1 MASVMR
7 HDEEEVLGRAY
18 DARLMK
24 RLLRYLI
31 PYRGI
36 VAGSAGL
43 LVVASGLEV
52 LRPYLLKVAIDS
64 YIVPARLEGIW
75 GLALVYLGIVALEGG
90 VRYGQLL
97 LTHWT
102 GQRVMADVRVE
113 IFRHLKHLPLRYF
126 DRNPAGRIFT
136 RVTSDVENLK
146 ELFTSGLV
154 SAVGDLLT
162 AAAIVAAMLYL
173 DLKLSLIAF
182 TILPLLIAAVLLFQQ
197 KARGAYRL
205 IRQKVSRL
213 NAFLQESLNG
223 MEVIQA
229 FGREQAMASRF
240 ARINAG
246 HREATLR
253 ALVYYAVFYPAVE
266 VIGALGLGL
275 IIWYGGGQ
283 VVREVMTLGV
293 LVAFIEYLQRFF
305 SPIRDLSEKYYV
317 MQSAMASSERIF
329 DLLDEPQESDEN
341 GYRMRAL
348 RGAVEFK
355 DVWFAY
361 RPGEHILKGLSFSV
375 DPGERVALVGPT
387 GAGKSTV
394 VNLLARLYEIERGAI
409 LVDGRDIRGLDLT
422 ALRRRIGLI
431 PQDPFLFSASLATNL
446 QVGHGASV
454 EEVNRALELAGAQR
468 VIERLP
474 NGLQSRLTERGAS
487 LSMGERQIIG
497 LARALIYGPDILIL
511 DEATSNVDAT
521 TEAEFSRR
529 LRELTAG
536 KTVLTIAHR
545 LKSAAEADR
554 ILVLHHGE
562 LVEEGTHRELLA
574 RQGFYARLWHL
585 QHDGHANLPSSRG
598 VPNRNE

>member
-1 MASVMR
+1 MTAIVR
-7 HDEEEVLGRAY
+7 QEEEEILGRAY
-18 DARLMK
+18 DARLMR
-24 RLLRYLI
+24 RLLTYLTPHRTVI
-31 PYRGI
+31 
-36 VAGSAGL
+36 AGSAGL

-64 YIVPARLEGIW
+64 YIVPARLEGLW
-75 GLALVYLGIVALEGG
+75 GLAFLYLGILAMEGG
-90 VRYGQLL
+90 VRYGQLI

-102 GQRVMADVRVE
+102 GQRVMADVRLE
-113 IFRHLKHLPLRYF
+113 IFRHLKRLPLRYF

-154 SAVGDLLT
+154 SATGDLLT

-182 TILPLLIAAVLLFQQ
+182 TILPLGIGAVLLFQR

-229 FGREQAMASRF
+229 FGREEAMATRF
-240 ARINAG
+240 APVNAE

-253 ALVYYAVFYPAVE
+253 ALLYYALFYPAVE
-266 VIGALGLGL
+266 VIAALGLGL

-283 VVREVMTLGV
+283 VVQETITLGI
-293 LVAFIEYLQRFF
+293 LVAFLEYLQRFF
-305 SPIRDLSEKYYV
+305 IPIRDLSEKYYV

-329 DLLDEPQESDEN
+329 ELLDEPPEADDN
-341 GYRMRAL
+341 GHQMRSS
-348 RGAVEFK
+348 RGAIEFK

-361 RPGEHILKGLSFSV
+361 RPGEPILKGLSFTV
-375 DPGERVALVGPT
+375 EPGERVALVGAT

-409 LVDGRDIRGLDLT
+409 LVDGWDIRGLDLT

-431 PQDPFLFSASLATNL
+431 PQDPFLFSESLATNL
-446 QVGHGASV
+446 QVGHGVSP
-454 EEVNRALELAGAQR
+454 EEVQRSLELAGVAP

-474 NGLQSRLTERGAS
+474 AGLESRLSERGAS
-487 LSMGERQIIG
+487 LSMGERQLIG
-497 LARALIYGPDILIL
+497 LARALVYAPDILIL
-511 DEATSNVDAT
+511 DEATSNVDAA

-529 LRELTAG
+529 LRQLTDG

-554 ILVLHHGE
+554 IL
-562 LVEEGTHRELLA
+562 
-574 RQGFYARLWHL
+574 
-585 QHDGHANLPSSRG
+585 
-598 VPNRNE
+598 

>member
-1 MASVMR
+1 MATIAR
-7 HDEEEVLGRAY
+7 QEEEEILGRAY

-24 RLLRYLI
+24 RLLTYLT
-31 PYRGI
+31 PYRAVI
-36 VAGSAGL
+36 AGSGTL
-43 LVVASGLEV
+43 LVIASGLEV

-64 YIVPARLEGIW
+64 HIVPARLEGLW
-75 GLALVYLGIVALEGG
+75 ELAVLYLGVVALEGG

-97 LTHWT
+97 FTQWT
-102 GQRVMADVRVE
+102 GQRVMADVRLE
-113 IFRHLKHLPLRYF
+113 IFRHLKRLPLRYF

-182 TILPLLIAAVLLFQQ
+182 TILPLGIGAVLLFQR

-205 IRQKVSRL
+205 IQQKVSRL

-229 FGREQAMASRF
+229 FGREEAMASRF
-240 ARINAG
+240 APVNAE

-253 ALVYYAVFYPAVE
+253 ALLYYALFYPAVE
-266 VIGALGLGL
+266 VIAALGLGL

-283 VVREVMTLGV
+283 VVQETITLGI
-293 LVAFIEYLQRFF
+293 LVAFLEYLQRFF
-305 SPIRDLSEKYYV
+305 IPIRDLSEKYYV

-329 DLLDEPQESDEN
+329 DLLDEPPESDGN
-341 GYRMRAL
+341 GHRMGPL
-348 RGAVEFK
+348 RGAIEFK

-361 RPGEHILKGLSFSV
+361 RPGEPILKGLSFTV
-375 DPGERVALVGPT
+375 EPGERVALVGAT

-394 VNLLARLYEIERGAI
+394 VNLLTRLYEIERGAI
-409 LVDGRDIRGLDLT
+409 LVDGRDIRQLDLT

-431 PQDPFLFSASLATNL
+431 PQDPFLFSESLATNL
-446 QVGHGASV
+446 QVGHGVSP
-454 EEVNRALELAGAQR
+454 EEVTRSLELAGAAP

-474 NGLQSRLTERGAS
+474 AGLESRLTERGAS
-487 LSMGERQIIG
+487 LSMGERQLIG
-497 LARALIYGPDILIL
+497 LARALVYAPDILIL
-511 DEATSNVDAT
+511 DEATSNVDAA

-529 LRELTAG
+529 LREITAG

-562 LVEEGTHRELLA
+562 LLEKGTHQELLA
-574 RQGFYARLWHL
+574 RHGLYARLWHL
-585 QHDGHANLPSSRG
+585 QHDGGSQPHLR
-598 VPNRNE
+598 

>member
-1 MASVMR
+1 MAAITR
-7 HDEEEVLGRAY
+7 HEEEEILGRAY
-18 DARLMK
+18 DARLMR
-24 RLLRYLI
+24 RLITYLTPHRAVI
-31 PYRGI
+31 
-36 VAGSAGL
+36 AGSATL
-43 LVVASGLEV
+43 LVVTSGLEV

-64 YIVPARLEGIW
+64 YIVPAHLEGLW
-75 GLALVYLGIVALEGG
+75 GLALLYLGILALEGG
-90 VRYGQLL
+90 VRYAQLI

-102 GQRVMADVRVE
+102 GQRVMADVRLE
-113 IFRHLKHLPLRYF
+113 IFRHLKRLPLRYF

-154 SAVGDLLT
+154 SAFGDLLT

-182 TILPLLIAAVLLFQQ
+182 TILPLLIGAVLLFQK

-229 FGREQAMASRF
+229 FGREDAMATRFSRV
-240 ARINAG
+240 NAE

-253 ALVYYAVFYPAVE
+253 ALLYYALFYPAVE

-283 VVREVMTLGV
+283 VVQQTITLGI
-293 LVAFIEYLQRFF
+293 LVAFLEYLQRFL

-329 DLLDEPQESDEN
+329 DLLDEAPEPDGN
-341 GYRMRAL
+341 GHRMQSL
-348 RGAVEFK
+348 RGGIEFK

-361 RPGEHILKGLSFSV
+361 RPGENVLKGLSFTV
-375 DPGERVALVGPT
+375 EPGERVALVGAT

-394 VNLLARLYEIERGAI
+394 VNLLTRLYEIERGAI

-431 PQDPFLFSASLATNL
+431 PQDPFLFSESVATNL
-446 QVGHGASV
+446 QVGHGVSP
-454 EEVNRALELAGAQR
+454 EEVRRSLELAGAAP
-468 VIERLP
+468 VIDRLP
-474 NGLQSRLTERGAS
+474 AGLESRLTERGAS
-487 LSMGERQIIG
+487 LSMGERQLIG
-497 LARALIYGPDILIL
+497 LARALVYAPDILIL

-545 LKSAAEADR
+545 LQSAAEADR

-562 LVEEGTHRELLA
+562 LLEEGTHRELLA
-574 RQGFYARLWHL
+574 RQGLYARLWHL
-585 QHDGHANLPSSRG
+585 QHDGHADVPSSYG
-598 VPNRNE
+598 VPSRNE

>member
-1 MASVMR
+1 MATVVR
-7 HDEEEVLGRAY
+7 HDEEEIVGRAY
-18 DARLMK
+18 DARLMR
-24 RLLRYLI
+24 RLLTYLS
-31 PYRGI
+31 PYRGV
-36 VAGSAGL
+36 VAGSAAL
-43 LVVASGLEV
+43 LIIGSGFEV
-52 LRPYLLKVAIDS
+52 LRPYLLKVAIDN
-64 YIVPARLEGIW
+64 YIVPAHLNGLW
-75 GLALVYLGIVALEGG
+75 GLALLYLGVLALEGG
-90 VRYGQLL
+90 VRYGQLIF
-97 LTHWT
+97 TQWT
-102 GQRVMADVRVE
+102 GERVTADIRLE

-154 SAVGDLLT
+154 SAIGDLLT

-173 DLKLSLIAF
+173 DVKLTLIAF
-182 TILPLLIAAVLLFQQ
+182 TILPLLIVVVVLFQQ

-229 FGREQAMASRF
+229 FGREKAMARRF
-240 ARINAG
+240 AGINAE
-246 HREATLR
+246 HREATLL
-253 ALVYYAVFYPAVE
+253 ALLYYALFYPAVE
-266 VIGALGLGL
+266 VVAAVGIGL

-283 VVREVMTLGV
+283 VVQDALTLGT
-293 LVAFIEYLQRFF
+293 LVAFLEYLQRFF

-329 DLLDEPQESDEN
+329 DLLDEPAESDGN
-341 GYRMRAL
+341 GYRVRAL
-348 RGAVEFK
+348 RGAIEFK

-361 RPGEHILKGLSFSV
+361 RPGEHVLKGLSFTV
-375 DPGERVALVGPT
+375 EPGERVALVGAT

-394 VNLLARLYEIERGAI
+394 VSLLTRLYEIERGAI

-431 PQDPFLFSASLATNL
+431 PQDPFLFSESVATNL
-446 QVGHGASV
+446 QVDHGVSAEQV
-454 EEVNRALELAGAQR
+454 ERALDLAGASP
-468 VIERLP
+468 VIARLP
-474 NGLQSRLTERGAS
+474 AGLESRLTERGAS
-487 LSMGERQIIG
+487 LSMGERQLIG
-497 LARALIYGPDILIL
+497 LARALVYAPDILIL

-529 LRELTAG
+529 LRELTTG

-554 ILVLHHGE
+554 ILVLHHGT
-562 LVEEGTHRELLA
+562 LVEQGTHRELLT
-574 RQGFYARLWHL
+574 RQGLYARLWYLQQDGYTQAHL
-585 QHDGHANLPSSRG
+585 G
-598 VPNRNE
+598 

>member
-1 MASVMR
+1 MATIVR
-7 HDEEEVLGRAY
+7 QEEEELLGRAY
-18 DARLMK
+18 DARLMR
-24 RLLRYLI
+24 RLITYLTPHRAVI
-31 PYRGI
+31 
-36 VAGSAGL
+36 ASSATL
-43 LVVASGLEV
+43 LVIASGLEV

-64 YIVPARLEGIW
+64 YIVPARLEGLW
-75 GLALVYLGIVALEGG
+75 GLAFLYLGILALEGG
-90 VRYGQLL
+90 VRYGQLI

-102 GQRVMADVRVE
+102 GQRVMADVRLE
-113 IFRHLKHLPLRYF
+113 IFRHLKRLPLRYF

-154 SAVGDLLT
+154 SALGDLLT

-182 TILPLLIAAVLLFQQ
+182 TILPLLIGAVLLFQK

-229 FGREQAMASRF
+229 FSREDAMATRFSRV
-240 ARINAG
+240 NAE

-253 ALVYYAVFYPAVE
+253 ALLYYALFYPAVE
-266 VIGALGLGL
+266 VIGAVGLGL

-283 VVREVMTLGV
+283 VVQETITLGI
-293 LVAFIEYLQRFF
+293 LVAFLEYLQRFL

-329 DLLDEPQESDEN
+329 DLLDEPPEPDGN
-341 GYRMRAL
+341 GHRMRSL
-348 RGAVEFK
+348 RGAIEFK

-361 RPGEHILKGLSFSV
+361 RPGENILKGLSFTV
-375 DPGERVALVGPT
+375 EPGERVALVGAT

-394 VNLLARLYEIERGAI
+394 VNLLTRLYEIERGAI

-431 PQDPFLFSASLATNL
+431 PQDPFLFSESLATNL
-446 QVGHGASV
+446 QVGHGVSP
-454 EEVNRALELAGAQR
+454 EEVQRSLELAGAAP

-474 NGLQSRLTERGAS
+474 AGLESRLAERGAS
-487 LSMGERQIIG
+487 LSMGERQLIG
-497 LARALIYGPDILIL
+497 LARALVYAPDILIL
-511 DEATSNVDAT
+511 DEATSNVDAAA
-521 TEAEFSRR
+521 EAEFSRR
-529 LRELTAG
+529 LRQLTTG

-562 LVEEGTHRELLA
+562 LVEKGTHQELLA
-574 RQGFYARLWHL
+574 KGGLYARLWQL
-585 QHDGHANLPSSRG
+585 QHDGHYDAQ
-598 VPNRNE
+598 EE